1 MLEDILKELIEIDKN
16 ARNIAQDE
24 KNKKENIDKYIEEEY
39 NTKKTVL
46 DLEYKEEIEKVK
58 QNYKQKFEEKKVIIQ
73 ENTNKKLDE
82 YKQKSDLIFNQCVQ
96 KIVNCIKEGN

>member
-46 DLEYKEEIEKVK
+46 DLEYKEEIEKEK

>member
-58 QNYKQKFEEKKVIIQ
+58 QNYKQKFEEKKSY
-73 ENTNKKLDE
+73 NSRK
-82 YKQKSDLIFNQCVQ
+82 YK
-96 KIVNCIKEGN
+96 